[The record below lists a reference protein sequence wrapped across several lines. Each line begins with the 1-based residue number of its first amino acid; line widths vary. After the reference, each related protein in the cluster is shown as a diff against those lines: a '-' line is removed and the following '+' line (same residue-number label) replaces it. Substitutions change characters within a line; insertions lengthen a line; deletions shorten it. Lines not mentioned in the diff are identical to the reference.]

1 MEASTIPMGTV
12 IETVAQEST
21 YGGAA
26 VEKSSTTAASFDYS
40 YLLVLTLGVAGL
52 FWVRRQSQSL

>member
-1 MEASTIPMGTV
+1 MDASTIPMGTV

-26 VEKSSTTAASFDYS
+26 VETRSTTAATFDYS

-52 FWVRRQSQSL
+52 LWVRRQSQSL